1 MCDYSLENYS
11 SRPARDFERYETTRF
26 ASGSIGLASPGDC
39 RTAVCVAYDTTLM
52 LEKIPAELQARIG
65 IGAVAEARFIRL
77 DQGAYRDGI
86 EFCNGKQASLQQLGV
101 GVTVMMTELAPA
113 MAEIAIRRPVSV

>member
-52 LEKIPAELQARIG
+52 LEKIPADFQARIG
-65 IGAVAEARFIRL
+65 VGPVSEARFVRL
-77 DQGAYRDGI
+77 DQGAYRDGVV
-86 EFCNGKQASLQQLGV
+86 FANGKRASLQQLGV
-101 GVTVMMTELAPA
+101 GVTAMVVDRAPTMAGILDALPA
-113 MAEIAIRRPVSV
+113 MV